1 MSECGWV
8 QTCDAPEDD
17 HRHSEP
23 ADMHPGLYNHPFIRS
38 ANRPAARVA
47 VDKVTCSCGCHFLP
61 APRPPEP
68 DRTAAL
74 VEFTGQGSWPCV
86 CGHVKSSHYFGDA
99 LGEDGRMHTWCQMN
113 RGHCTDFIA
122 ALGLHPGRSTVTDDL
137 TDLDAALATA
147 PPATETATSTAT
159 VRKCRRHQWVNEW
172 DHPAARGVW
181 WPVCIRCGKAHDP
194 VPEARVAEGLTV
206 EALATALVAVTPT
219 KKHGQLCPVWT
230 RRLESKSDSP
240 HAKRARGGPV
250 VCDCFVARDAPMKA
264 AAILAALPA
273 PRPPEPDRTAL
284 VCSGCRQDVDPTKG
298 MLVHCDACT
307 AAALQRTLDAKAEP
321 PAPRPPEPD
330 RTAALVGPVTVA
342 VVDALM
348 AEEIGAGHYR
358 WQVMNIVRPAI
369 VAALAPTP
377 DEAP

>member
-1 MSECGWV
+1 MTDQAGGMSE
-8 QTCDAPEDD
+8 ARALLE
-17 HRHSEP
+17 
-23 ADMHPGLYNHPFIRS
+23 
-38 ANRPAARVA
+38 AARTPYPCHSGA
-47 VDKVTCSCGCHFLP
+47 HLWGDNVDPAGNVLCPWCNHVTK
-61 APRPPEP
+61 PELIRRA
-68 DRTAAL
+68 DR
-74 VEFTGQGSWPCV
+74 
-86 CGHVKSSHYFGDA
+86 
-99 LGEDGRMHTWCQMN
+99 
-113 RGHCTDFIA
+113 
-122 ALGLHPGRSTVTDDL
+122 
-137 TDLDAALATA
+137 
-147 PPATETATSTAT
+147 
-159 VRKCRRHQWVNEW
+159 
-172 DHPAARGVW
+172 
-181 WPVCIRCGKAHDP
+181 
-194 VPEARVAEGLTV
+194 PEARVAEGLTV

>member
-1 MSECGWV
+1 MSEARALLEGIVSQW
-8 QTCDAPEDD
+8 DA
-17 HRHSEP
+17 
-23 ADMHPGLYNHPFIRS
+23 
-38 ANRPAARVA
+38 
-47 VDKVTCSCGCHFLP
+47 
-61 APRPPEP
+61 
-68 DRTAAL
+68 
-74 VEFTGQGSWPCV
+74 
-86 CGHVKSSHYFGDA
+86 
-99 LGEDGRMHTWCQMN
+99 
-113 RGHCTDFIA
+113 
-122 ALGLHPGRSTVTDDL
+122 
-137 TDLDAALATA
+137 
-147 PPATETATSTAT
+147 
-159 VRKCRRHQWVNEW
+159 
-172 DHPAARGVW
+172 
-181 WPVCIRCGKAHDP
+181 GKASDDILTPDLIHEARIAVQRADR
-194 VPEARVAEGLTV
+194 PEARVAVEGLTV
-206 EALATALVAVTPT
+206 EMLGEAIARVEGLSIGLV
-219 KKHGQLCPVWT
+219 
-230 RRLESKSDSP
+230 
-240 HAKRARGGPV
+240 GP
-250 VCDCFVARDAPMKA
+250 APMWVEGELGER
-264 AAILAALPA
+264 ILANLPA